1 MLKSIDSAPLLAEL
15 FCPDLLPGEVYD
27 LASIVA
33 PVPGDPELPLM
44 AIRIAGMPDSAPS
57 EQVESWVRSLKR
69 VAAAAGAAMAG
80 VRR

>member
-15 FCPDLLPGEVYD
+15 FCPDLLPGEVY

-44 AIRIAGMPDSAPS
+44 AIRIAGMPDSGPS
-57 EQVESWVRSLKR
+57 EQVEPWVRSLKR